1 MVALPHKRWTA
12 EDYLAFERAS
22 DERHEFID
30 GQVYL
35 MAGASENHNLITA
48 NVIIALGSQ
57 LRGRPCKLYPSD
69 MRVRVSGR
77 DDYHY
82 PDISVVCGEAQ
93 IEDDEQDTLLN
104 PTLIVEVL
112 SPSTEQFDRGKKFE
126 NYRLLPSLQEYV
138 LIAQDHAHIEHYV
151 RQEGG
156 AWLYSEVKG
165 LDALNEV
172 SLPSIGCSLSMA
184 DVYDKVEF
192 GSSKP

>member
-1 MVALPHKRWTA
+1 MVALSHKQWTA

-22 DERHEFID
+22 ADKHEFID
-30 GQVYL
+30 GRVYL

-48 NVIIALGSQ
+48 NLIIALGSQ

-69 MRVRVSGR
+69 MRVRISAK
-77 DDYHY
+77 DYHY
-82 PDISVVCGEAQ
+82 PDVSVICGDAH

-126 NYRLLPSLQEYV
+126 NYRSLPSLHEYV
-138 LIAQDHAHIEHYV
+138 LIAQNRPHIEHYV
-151 RQEGG
+151 RQGDG
-156 AWLYSEVKG
+156 TWLYSEVKP
-165 LDALNEV
+165 LDTPSEI
-172 SLPSIGCSLSMA
+172 SLPSVGCTLTLV

-192 GSSKP
+192 ESSKSE

>member
-69 MRVRVSGR
+69 MRVRIGGR

-138 LIAQDHAHIEHYV
+138 LIAQDRAHIEHYV

-156 AWLYSEVKG
+156 TWLYSEVKG
-165 LDALNEV
+165 LDAVGEIT
-172 SLPSIGCSLSMA
+172 LPSIGCSLSMA

-192 GSSKP
+192 

>member
-12 EDYLAFERAS
+12 DDYLAFERAS
-22 DERHEFID
+22 DEKHEFID

-69 MRVRVSGR
+69 MRVRITRS

-104 PTLIVEVL
+104 PALIVEVL

-126 NYRLLPSLQEYV
+126 NYRLLPSLEEYV
-138 LIAQDHAHIEHYV
+138 LIAQDRAHIEHYV
-151 RQEGG
+151 RQDGG
-156 AWLYSEVKG
+156 TWLYSEIKG
-165 LDALNEV
+165 LDSTSEIR
-172 SLPSIGCSLSMA
+172 LPSIGCGLSMA
-184 DVYDKVEF
+184 DVYDKVAFE
-192 GSSKP
+192 SA